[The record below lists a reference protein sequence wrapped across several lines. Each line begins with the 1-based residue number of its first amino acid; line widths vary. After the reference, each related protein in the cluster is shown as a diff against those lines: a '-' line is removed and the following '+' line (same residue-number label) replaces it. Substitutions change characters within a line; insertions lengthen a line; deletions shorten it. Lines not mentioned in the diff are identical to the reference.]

1 MNVDAWFDNEHVAV
15 HWWEVITSTATTGLL
30 SILIESFNPTM
41 HNFVGIPE
49 VSSPVFSGMLWMS
62 SLLIRERL

>member
-30 SILIESFNPTM
+30 SILIEYFNPTM
-41 HNFVGIPE
+41 HNFVRILE

-62 SLLIRERL
+62 FLLIGERL

>member
-1 MNVDAWFDNEHVAV
+1 M

-30 SILIESFNPTM
+30 SILIEYFNPTM
-41 HNFVGIPE
+41 HNFVRILE

-62 SLLIRERL
+62 FLLIGERL

>member
-1 MNVDAWFDNEHVAV
+1 MR
-15 HWWEVITSTATTGLL
+15 WWEVITSTATTGLL

-41 HNFVGIPE
+41 HNFVGILE

-62 SLLIRERL
+62 FLLIGERL

>member
-1 MNVDAWFDNEHVAV
+1 MV

-30 SILIESFNPTM
+30 SMLVESFNPTM
-41 HNFVGIPE
+41 HNFVRILE
-49 VSSPVFSGMLWMS
+49 VPLPVFPGMFWMS